1 LKKKVIRKI
10 LLIIWLSVLAF
21 FWGYYF
27 YDPQFI
33 STDNLEDFLMRF
45 ESHLLIAYT
54 IISALRAFTLLPS
67 STFVIVGT
75 LLFSSNYYMLL
86 FVSIIGILI
95 SSTIIYFFSDFMG
108 FDEYFKKKYP
118 KRIEYFQRKLESKY
132 GLGFMLLWC
141 SLPIAP
147 SDLIFYLAGSLHI
160 SYHKFILAVFIGHIF
175 LFSLW
180 ILLTDNFLSLFSLN

>member
-1 LKKKVIRKI
+1 
-10 LLIIWLSVLAF
+10 
-21 FWGYYF
+21 
-27 YDPQFI
+27 
-33 STDNLEDFLMRF
+33 
-45 ESHLLIAYT
+45 
-54 IISALRAFTLLPS
+54 
-67 STFVIVGT
+67 
-75 LLFSSNYYMLL
+75 
-86 FVSIIGILI
+86 
-95 SSTIIYFFSDFMG
+95 MG